1 MATGYGNSTL
11 DGSALLARLLDSDE
25 DATDTDDSFD
35 CLEAGMAAG
44 DFEEVSSSCS
54 EAIDSCVSDGNGESD
69 SDIDDPSLP
78 GPSSGPINAAGFSSD
93 SDSDADSDD
102 ESSDSS
108 SSNSSGRPPK
118 CAKRNKKP
126 ANKWNDGSS
135 FVPRN
140 IKTFD
145 ESNVGMQAP
154 YQLPVDAKEVEY
166 FKLYFDGELVGDI
179 KQESNSYAEQLLAN
193 PTARTKSLRDW
204 VATTTNELYAFFALV
219 ILMGVIVKK
228 SMKDYWSKRAV
239 IETPFFAE
247 VFSRKRFLQILRVL
261 HFVGNSSVPP
271 GPRSDRIWKIRPI
284 YDFLVDRFSN
294 IFIPGKHLCID
305 ESLLLWKGRLFF
317 KQYIPKKRN
326 RFGIKLFVLCD
337 CKTRYIL
344 RFVVY
349 TGNENPSPDILKN

>member
-1 MATGYGNSTL
+1 
-11 DGSALLARLLDSDE
+11 
-25 DATDTDDSFD
+25 
-35 CLEAGMAAG
+35 MAAG

-93 SDSDADSDD
+93 SDSEADSND

-118 CAKRNKKP
+118 RAKRNKKP

-179 KQESNSYAEQLLAN
+179 KQESNRYADQLLAN
-193 PTARTKSLRDW
+193 PTARTKSLGDW
-204 VATTTNELYAFFALV
+204 VATTTNELHAFFALV
-219 ILMGVIVKK
+219 ILMGVIVMHKK
-228 SMKDYWSKRAV
+228 TRTHKWYR
-239 IETPFFAE
+239 
-247 VFSRKRFLQILRVL
+247 
-261 HFVGNSSVPP
+261 
-271 GPRSDRIWKIRPI
+271 
-284 YDFLVDRFSN
+284 
-294 IFIPGKHLCID
+294 
-305 ESLLLWKGRLFF
+305 
-317 KQYIPKKRN
+317 
-326 RFGIKLFVLCD
+326 KLFSTC
-337 CKTRYIL
+337 
-344 RFVVY
+344 
-349 TGNENPSPDILKN
+349 